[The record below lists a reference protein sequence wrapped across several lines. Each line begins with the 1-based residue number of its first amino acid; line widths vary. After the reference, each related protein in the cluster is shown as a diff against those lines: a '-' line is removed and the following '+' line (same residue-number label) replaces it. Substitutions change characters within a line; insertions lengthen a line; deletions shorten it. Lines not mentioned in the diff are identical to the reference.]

1 MSQARLSLT
10 VAQSTT
16 LVTLDTARAVLG
28 MDNDSVAALCES
40 GSLQYAFDLR
50 SNTAD
55 RREVRIWAE
64 SLDAYKRGIRL
75 ESDDHAALESIVG
88 HSTCEW
94 VACSRVTQRFCVH
107 RRSVDRWAKA
117 GDIVGVLTGHTF
129 QIRRASLIPFL
140 MSRRIR

>member
-1 MSQARLSLT
+1 MTQHRLALT

-16 LVTLDTARAVLG
+16 LVTVDTARAVLG
-28 MDNDSVAALCES
+28 MDNDSVTALCES
-40 GSLQYAFDLR
+40 GSIQYAFDLR

-64 SLDAYKRGIRL
+64 SLESYLRGIRI
-75 ESDDHAALESIVG
+75 ETDDASALESIVG
-88 HSTCEW
+88 HGTCEW

-117 GDIVGVLTGHTF
+117 GDVVGVVTGHTL

-140 MSRRIR
+140 QSRRIR

>member
-55 RREVRIWAE
+55 RREVRIWAD

-75 ESDDHAALESIVG
+75 ESDDHAALV
-88 HSTCEW
+88 
-94 VACSRVTQRFCVH
+94 FCNERGA
-107 RRSVDRWAKA
+107 RREASATRTTTTAA
-117 GDIVGVLTGHTF
+117 RTG
-129 QIRRASLIPFL
+129 
-140 MSRRIR
+140 